1 MSNITVIHGIHGD
14 RISVGPRR
22 PERIHVVQVRY
33 PSPKHRCIGVWAL
46 NIKFLCQIGR
56 RDSMFDVPVASL
68 ACEGPTESRNRLL
81 GSSCRW
87 PDSAAPS
94 SSPMTESSRLATIP
108 TDTFSKI
115 HFPSLCCS
123 LDTSDSADA
132 SSVEQA
138 DCLAPFPRLVGV
150 LEPILKIF
158 ADRF

>member
-1 MSNITVIHGIHGD
+1 MAGQRSPVFIADDRVIVLGD
-14 RISVGPRR
+14 DPNR
-22 PERIHVVQVRY
+22 H
-33 PSPKHRCIGVWAL
+33 
-46 NIKFLCQIGR
+46 FLK
-56 RDSMFDVPVASL
+56 
-68 ACEGPTESRNRLL
+68 
-81 GSSCRW
+81 
-87 PDSAAPS
+87 
-94 SSPMTESSRLATIP
+94 
-108 TDTFSKI
+108 KI